1 MTNRLLRLRLMY
13 FIFLLP
19 PNRGQI
25 AGESGNKQILV
36 PTCVRFWRFAI
47 SLKNL
52 AQPWRSTE
60 ILAKFAPGRQDLAKL
75 AFSVHL
81 PKLPEKLPIMV
92 LLHPDI
98 FIKPG
103 SSMLRRHAK
112 FITESNE
119 FRWRATFGA
128 PPQICCDIW
137 HRISPETTMP
147 NGVQYDHL
155 LWGLLQMKLY
165 PSEPS
170 ACAIAAG
177 RGEAPDEKTYR
188 KWSKL
193 FISAISLQSTSVVS
207 DITA

>member
-1 MTNRLLRLRLMY
+1 M
-13 FIFLLP
+13 
-19 PNRGQI
+19 
-25 AGESGNKQILV
+25 
-36 PTCVRFWRFAI
+36 
-47 SLKNL
+47 
-52 AQPWRSTE
+52 
-60 ILAKFAPGRQDLAKL
+60 LAKL
-75 AFSVHL
+75 RKSDKIWPSLPKSAHL

-98 FIKPG
+98 FIEPG
-103 SSMLRRHAK
+103 SCMLHRHAK

-177 RGEAPDEKTYR
+177 CGEAPDEKTYR

-193 FISAISLQSTSVVS
+193 FVSAISLQSTSVVS
-207 DITA
+207 DEAPPNMFCEMHVIYLFSVAIYPSSISTAKDTVGKPPSRRSRQHGPCVDRWHRL